1 MPSRSQALRDLAFA
15 LCLLVLLLLFFWP
28 VAAGQYTML
37 PADVLFRIGP
47 WKAHTGGSAA
57 AVPHNALV
65 TDLLLENYVWKRFIL
80 ECVRQRQLPLWN
92 PYILAGVPFLAAG
105 QHSALYPFSAIF
117 FLVPLP
123 RAYGLFTISQLLVAG
138 LCMYFF
144 ARTLRLS
151 RLAAAAGGLIFTFS
165 GFFLVSTVFPM
176 ILATAAWLPFLLA
189 IVEHL
194 VRSACE
200 AEMLP
205 LRQRLRA
212 PLPWVILGSVAL
224 GMLLLAGHVEFFYY
238 TLLIVGAYV
247 VYRSVCAFYPHRRW
261 RALGAFCGA
270 LSLVLALGF
279 GLGAIQVIPLF
290 ETVTR
295 NFREGSATYE
305 QIVGWA
311 FPPRQVLT
319 FLIPDFF
326 GNPTHHGYVDLYT
339 GEWVSSWRNAFGE
352 VQDTV
357 FWGVKNYVEAGS
369 YVSILGLLLA
379 ILGVASRPR
388 GRAWFFAGLAL
399 FSLTLVFG
407 MPTYRLLYA
416 LPGIKQL
423 HSPFRWV
430 FAYTVCTSVLAAF
443 GVQMIVEAIRDNR
456 KQHLATALGATGVI
470 LGLGSAAAVAALRL
484 WPEKLLPLADQA
496 VQRLAL
502 AAQSFSDG
510 RMFASYQARNLL
522 LFGACTLAAGAIMLA
537 PRWLR
542 PRVPLHRQV
551 WPYAL
556 LAALALDPACWLRSF
571 SAAADPAILE
581 IRPTAIQYLQQQAG
595 PFRITVYDTRDAKPL
610 PANTNMLFGLQDVRG
625 YDSII
630 PKTYA
635 EVMKLVGPQELEYN
649 QIARLRQA
657 ESLGSPIL
665 DLLNVQYVL
674 TEEQIDRP
682 DYTLVHESDL
692 KVYRREKA
700 LPRAFVVFQ
709 IRSYASRQEL
719 LDALPTA
726 DPAHT
731 ALLEE
736 PVSNWQPPR
745 GDPAPPPVEI
755 MHYGANE
762 IRLRV
767 DMPESGWLILADNH
781 FPGWVAYTTLEGSS
795 REQAL
800 TIYRAD
806 GTVRAVQLGP
816 GLQTV
821 RFKYAPGS
829 FKTGLFLSFMSTVSL
844 MLLAGLWFWLGAYTQ
859 ATGEGDTAKRVAKNT
874 VAPLIMQLVNK
885 AIDTAFAMLVL
896 RLLGPDNQG
905 KYYFAIYVA
914 LLFEALINFGLN
926 TLVTREVACRREQ
939 ANRYLWNTSILRL
952 GLAGAS
958 APLLAGF
965 LLLWRPMPT
974 DTALAIVLLA
984 IGLIPSSLSA
994 GVSAVFMAFEVM
1006 EIPAVITTV
1015 TTILKVGLSTGAL
1028 LLGFGFVGLAGVSI
1042 VVNVL
1047 TLVLLL
1053 GLMRRLL
1060 FRPRPEPASTLQRHL
1075 LGEAF
1080 PLMLNHLLATL
1091 FFKVDVTLLQRLA
1104 GDAVLGMYSV
1114 AYKLIDAVGIIPPT
1128 FTMALFP
1135 LMSRLASSSREAL
1148 LRAYILSVK
1157 LLLATALLVALLT
1170 TALAYPLTAILGGSA
1185 YLPDSA
1191 IALQIIVWYMPL
1203 GFINSVTQY
1212 LLIALGRQ
1220 RYLTGAYA
1228 IGLAFS
1234 LGANLLLIP
1243 RFGYRSAAA
1252 VHILAELALLIPF
1265 YIGVRR
1271 YLAPVPWVRIVWRPA
1286 VAATAGA
1293 VPLWLMGDQSRWLAA
1308 LLSASLYT
1316 ALLLGLGT
1324 FDVQD
1329 RALLLQVLP
1338 LQQLLSRMRRLA
1350 ARAG

>member
-1 MPSRSQALRDLAFA
+1 
-15 LCLLVLLLLFFWP
+15 
-28 VAAGQYTML
+28 ML
-37 PADVLFRIGP
+37 PADVLLQTEP
-47 WKAHTGGSAA
+47 WRAHVGGTVP
-57 AVPHNALV
+57 AVPHNSLV

-80 ECVRQRQLPLWN
+80 DCLRRHQLPLWN
-92 PYILAGVPFLAAG
+92 PYVLAGVPFLAAG
-105 QHSALYPFSAIF
+105 QHSALYPFSLIF
-117 FLVPLP
+117 YLVPLP

-138 LCMYFF
+138 LCMYYFGL
-144 ARTLRLS
+144 TLRLS
-151 RLAAAAGGLIFTFS
+151 RLAAAAGGLIFAFS

-189 IVEHL
+189 IVER
-194 VRSACE
+194 VVQASCTAE
-200 AEMLP
+200 ALP
-205 LRQRLRA
+205 LRLRLRA
-212 PLPWVILGSVAL
+212 PLPWVILGSTAVGFL
-224 GMLLLAGHVEFFYY
+224 FLAGHVEFFYY
-238 TLLIVGAYV
+238 TLLIAGAYV
-247 VYRSVCAFYPHRRW
+247 IYRAAGAFLSSRRW
-261 RALGAFCGA
+261 RALGIFCGA
-270 LSLVLALGF
+270 LGLMLALGCAM
-279 GLGAIQVIPLF
+279 GAVQVIPLF

-319 FLIPDFF
+319 FFIPDFF
-326 GNPTHHGYVDLYT
+326 GNPTHHGYVDLYS
-339 GEWVSSWRNAFGE
+339 GQWVSAWQNTLGEARN
-352 VQDTV
+352 TI

-369 YVSILGLLLA
+369 YLSILSLLLA
-379 ILGVASRPR
+379 VLGVASRPR
-388 GRAWFFAGLAL
+388 GRAWFFAGLGL

-407 MPTYRLLYA
+407 LPTYRLLYA

-423 HSPFRWV
+423 HSPFRWI
-430 FAYTVCTSVLAAF
+430 FAYTVCAAVLGAL
-443 GVQMIVEAIRDNR
+443 GVQSLVQAFREGRWPR
-456 KQHLATALGATGVI
+456 LATSLGTASMLVGMS
-470 LGLGSAAAVAALRL
+470 SAAAVAALRL
-484 WPEKLLPLADQA
+484 WPGILLPLVQQA

-502 AAQSFSDG
+502 APETFADG

-522 LFGACTLAAGAIMLA
+522 LFGICAVGAGAVLLA
-537 PRWLR
+537 PRLR
-542 PRVPLHRQV
+542 RCGAPLHRQV

-556 LAALALDPACWLRSF
+556 LAVLVLDPSAWLRGFTAVS
-571 SAAADPAILE
+571 DPAILQ
-581 IRPTAIQYLQQQAG
+581 IQPASIQYLQQQTG

-610 PANTNMLFGLQDVRG
+610 PANTNMFYGLQDVRG

-635 EVMKLVGPQELEYN
+635 EVMRLVGPQELEYN
-649 QIARLRQA
+649 QIARLRRP
-657 ESLGSPIL
+657 ESLGSPLL
-665 DLLNVQYVL
+665 DLLNVRYVL
-674 TEEQIDRP
+674 SQEEIDRP
-682 DYTLVHESDL
+682 DYTLVHESEL
-692 KVYRREKA
+692 KVYRRESA

-709 IRSYASRQEL
+709 VRSFADRRDL
-719 LDALPTA
+719 LDALPNA
-726 DPAHT
+726 DLARM

-736 PVSNWQPPR
+736 QVANWQPPA
-745 GDPAPPPVEI
+745 GNPAPPAVEI
-755 MHYGANE
+755 VDYGSNE
-762 IRLRV
+762 VRLRV
-767 DMPESGWLILADNH
+767 DMPASGWLILGDNY
-781 FPGWVAYTTLEGSS
+781 FPGWVAYATPEGST

-800 TIYRAD
+800 TVYRAD

-829 FKTGLFLSFMSTVSL
+829 VKTGLFLSFMAVVSL
-844 MLLAGLWFWLGAYTQ
+844 LLLAGLWFWLGAYAP
-859 ATGEGDTAKRVAKNT
+859 ATGQGDTARLVAKNT

-885 AIDTAFAMLVL
+885 GIDTAFAMLML

-926 TLVTREVACRREQ
+926 TLVTREVACRRDQ
-939 ANRYLWNTSILRL
+939 ANRYLWNTSVLRL

-958 APLLAGF
+958 APLLLAF
-965 LLLWRPMPT
+965 LLLWQPMPA

-994 GVSAVFMAFEVM
+994 GVSAIFMAFEVM
-1006 EIPAVITTV
+1006 EIPAVVTTV
-1015 TTILKVGLSTGAL
+1015 TTLLRVGLATGAL

-1042 VVNVL
+1042 IVNIL
-1047 TLVLLL
+1047 TLGLLL
-1053 GLMRRLL
+1053 GLMARLL
-1060 FRPRPEPASTLQRHL
+1060 FRPRPEPATALQRHL
-1075 LGEAF
+1075 LGEAL

-1114 AYKLIDAVGIIPPT
+1114 AYKLVDAVGIIPPT

-1135 LMSRLASSSREAL
+1135 LMSRLAASSREAL
-1148 LRAYILSVK
+1148 LRAYILSIK
-1157 LLLATALLVALLT
+1157 LLLVAALLIALLT

-1228 IGLAFS
+1228 IGFAFS
-1234 LGANLLLIP
+1234 LGANLYLIP

-1252 VHILAELALLIPF
+1252 VHILSEFALLIPF

-1271 YLAPVPWVRIVWRPA
+1271 YLAPVPWLRILWRPA
-1286 VAATAGA
+1286 LAAAAGA
-1293 VPLWLMGDQSRWLAA
+1293 APLWLLGSSSRWL
-1308 LLSASLYT
+1308 T
-1316 ALLLGLGT
+1316 ALLAGSIYAVLLLALGA
-1324 FDVQD
+1324 FDAQD
-1329 RALLLQVLP
+1329 RALLGQVLP
-1338 LQQLLSRMRRLA
+1338 IRQVLGRVLRQP
-1350 ARAG
+1350 ARTT